1 MTGSTDVVPGWNA
14 TTTVTSYCETAT
26 KTLKLGPEANTAS
39 HIAPLFPCPH
49 VAAITADATDA
60 PVFVTWTGAYLYAPK
75 KR

>member
-26 KTLKLGPEANTAS
+26 KTLKLGPEGNTAS

-49 VAAITADATDA
+49 VAAIAADATDA